1 MSLTHTYRIC
11 DLVLASNIPLL
22 ELTASTVFVV
32 GCDCR
37 FELLPPGNPSSG
49 NFTWF
54 HHWTIQEDNA
64 EDDGDDKDEGGGKE
78 AWTHFARTPDGY
90 LLRFPSCGD
99 FFLSADTVQCRPLP
113 RIPEVTVRHILLDQV
128 IPLVLSRRE
137 SIVLHASAVLTDHG
151 VIAFAGKSGQGKSTL
166 AASFARKGCA
176 MVSDDCLVLRA
187 QHENWIALPSYP
199 GVRMWPSTAE
209 QLLGKDTRS
218 KDVSHYSLKRRVSDA
233 DLLPFA
239 NSPAPIRRLF
249 FLGDETSDVSIQR
262 LGPRRAFVSLVE
274 FAYNLDIHDAAFL
287 RRQFEAVGHLTANIP
302 AFAIHY
308 PRQFASLQIVWD
320 TVVKHL
326 GEARD
331 RDAEGYPAHSR

>member
-11 DLVLASNIPLL
+11 DLVLASNIPLP
-22 ELTASTVFVV
+22 ELTAATVFAI

-64 EDDGDDKDEGGGKE
+64 EVDAEDNDEGGGKE

-113 RIPEVTVRHILLDQV
+113 RIPEVTVRHLLLDQV
-128 IPLVLSRRE
+128 IPLFLSRRD

-151 VIAFAGKSGQGKSTL
+151 VIAFVGKSGQGKSTL
-166 AASFARKGCA
+166 AASFAQKGCA
-176 MVSDDCLVLRA
+176 LVSDDCLVLRE
-187 QHENWIALPSYP
+187 QHGNWIAFPSYP

-209 QLLGKDTRS
+209 QLIGKDPDTA
-218 KDVSHYSLKRRVSDA
+218 DVAHYTVKRRICDT
-233 DLLPFA
+233 DLIPFA
-239 NSPAPIRRLF
+239 NSQAPIKRLF
-249 FLGDETSDVSIQR
+249 FLADETSTVSIQR
-262 LGPRRAFVSLVE
+262 LAPGRAFVSLVE
-274 FAYNLDIHDAAFL
+274 SAYNVDIQDAAFL
-287 RRQFEAVGHLTANIP
+287 RRQFEAVGQLTENVP
-302 AFAIHY
+302 AYAIQY
-308 PRQFASLQIVWD
+308 PHEFASLPAVWE
-320 TVVKHL
+320 TVVHHL
-326 GEARD
+326 EEAQD
-331 RDAEGYPAHSR
+331 RDVEGYPARPR